1 MASRYSERNGLSES
15 EMMTLPK
22 VRKRKA
28 QLVDEIE
35 ALKNEVRE
43 VEEELDQVYYTHPK
57 SKEYHKIVV
66 NGRRKFNQDPWKALD
81 WLAQRN
87 IVAKTPHALAIWMK
101 AGEGLSKSAIGE
113 ILGDN
118 RPFALETLDLFT
130 REHRLHNVP
139 IVPALRQYLFSFRL
153 PGESQKIDRILIKF
167 AEIYVEQNPDY
178 GSADQAHTVAY
189 SCIMVNTLLHNPNV
203 KDKPSLEKYIEM
215 NEDLSRHWINN
226 CGTTNR
232 SVPISE
238 C

>member
-1 MASRYSERNGLSES
+1 MF
-15 EMMTLPK
+15 
-22 VRKRKA
+22 
-28 QLVDEIE
+28 Q
-35 ALKNEVRE
+35 
-43 VEEELDQVYYTHPK
+43 
-57 SKEYHKIVV
+57 
-66 NGRRKFNQDPWKALD
+66 
-81 WLAQRN
+81 
-87 IVAKTPHALAIWMK
+87 
-101 AGEGLSKSAIGE
+101 GEGLSKSAIGE

-215 NEDLSRHWINN
+215 NEDLLATGSI
-226 CGTTNR
+226 TVEQLTEVFQ
-232 SVPISE
+232 SVSVTQFKIPDEVAATGKGSVDDILLHAE
-238 C
+238 REGWLFNKAVILF